1 MPPEAGRPQLRLAI
15 VGAGLAGCAL
25 AAQLTRLG
33 WPAPITLWEAGRG
46 PGGRASTRRSRHD
59 PQRRADHGAPLLT
72 ITTDPPP
79 ALLAPLLAG
88 GWIEPWS
95 EPCARLDA
103 SGALQ
108 PIGGEPL
115 LQGSRY
121 RGRGGMEQVCAGLLA
136 LAGGGCTL
144 HSSRL
149 IQRLEPRA
157 GGGWRLLG
165 REGEH
170 LADADWLV
178 LSGTLLVHPRGRAL
192 LGAAPAPLAALA
204 AGDPQLAAALRA
216 IAALGAEPRSN
227 LIWQLEGAAAE
238 PWLALPFRLL
248 EFEAGAQRRWGL
260 RRVSIQPGAQGRCAV
275 VAHSSAAL
283 AAEHL
288 QTVGSGSAAL
298 QLPGVRPDPEREQAL
313 ITQLTAAVQAALAAW
328 LPEATGQPPAGERQ
342 LMRWSAAFPRGE
354 GLPAELSLCARSR
367 LAFCG
372 DYLAGPGFGR
382 AEGAWR
388 SGEQLAER
396 LMGLL
401 SPAGTPAMG
410 AASGLGEAAEAHE
423 ASASG
428 TREAAEV
435 AEAAATA
442 TVGGRRASSARS
454 LRADAAARGR
464 QDND

>member
-1 MPPEAGRPQLRLAI
+1 MPPEASSPQPQLAI

-25 AAQLTRLG
+25 AAQLTQLG

-46 PGGRASTRRSRHD
+46 PGGRASTRHSRHD

-88 GWIEPWS
+88 GWIEPWP

-108 PIGGEPL
+108 PIGPEPL

-136 LAGGGCTL
+136 LAGAGCTL

-165 REGEH
+165 GDGEH

-192 LGAAPAPLAALA
+192 LGVAPAPLAALA
-204 AGDPQLAAALRA
+204 AGDPQLAAALRM
-216 IAALGAEPRSN
+216 ISTLGAEPCSN

-248 EFEAGAQRRWGL
+248 EFEAGAQHRWGL

-283 AAEHL
+283 AADHL
-288 QTVGSGSAAL
+288 QTVGSGSAAV
-298 QLPGVRPDPEREQAL
+298 QLPGVKLDPEREQAL
-313 ITQLTAAVQAALAAW
+313 IAQLTAAVQAALAAW

-354 GLPAELSLCARSR
+354 GLPANLSLCAHSR

-372 DYLAGPGFGR
+372 DYLTGPGFGR

-388 SGEQLAER
+388 SGEHLAER

-401 SPAGTPAMG
+401 SPPGTPAVG
-410 AASGLGEAAEAHE
+410 TTSGLGEAAEANE
-423 ASASG
+423 ASAEATG
-428 TREAAEV
+428 EAAE
-435 AEAAATA
+435 ANEASATA
-442 TVGGRRASSARS
+442 TAGGRRSSSAWNARP
-454 LRADAAARGR
+454 DTAARGR
-464 QDND
+464 QDNG

>member
-1 MPPEAGRPQLRLAI
+1 MPPKAGGPQPRLAI
-15 VGAGLAGCAL
+15 VGAGLAGCTL

-33 WPAPITLWEAGRG
+33 WPTPISLWEAGRG

-72 ITTDPPP
+72 ISTDPPP

-88 GWIEPWS
+88 GWIEPWP

-108 PIGGEPL
+108 PIGAEPL

-121 RGRGGMEQVCAGLLA
+121 RGRGGMEQVCRGLLA
-136 LAGGGCTL
+136 LAGADCTL

-149 IQRLEPRA
+149 VQRLEPR
-157 GGGWRLLG
+157 GDGGWRLLG
-165 REGEH
+165 RAGEH

-192 LGAAPAPLAALA
+192 LGGAPAPLAALA

-248 EFEAGAQRRWGL
+248 EFEAGAQRLWGL

-283 AAEHL
+283 AADHL

-313 ITQLTAAVQAALAAW
+313 ITQLTAAVQAALATW
-328 LPEATGQPPAGERQ
+328 LPEANGQPPAGERQ

-354 GLPAELSLCARSR
+354 GLPADLSVCAGSR

-388 SGEQLAER
+388 SGEDLAER

-401 SPAGTPAMG
+401 SSANAPGVGAVAGVG
-410 AASGLGEAAEAHE
+410 KAAEAEETSAASRGE
-423 ASASG
+423 ASG
-428 TREAAEV
+428 V
-435 AEAAATA
+435 AEAAPTS
-442 TVGGRRASSARS
+442 TVVGVRTSSAMT
-454 LRADAAARGR
+454 LPADAAARER
-464 QDND
+464 QDNG